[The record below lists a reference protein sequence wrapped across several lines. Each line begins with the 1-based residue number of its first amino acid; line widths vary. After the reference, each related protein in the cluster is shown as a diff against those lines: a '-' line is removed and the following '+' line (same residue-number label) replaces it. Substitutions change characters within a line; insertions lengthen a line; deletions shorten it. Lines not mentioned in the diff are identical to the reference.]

1 VYGSFSQK
9 LRLFL
14 LPAAILSALYLCLPY
29 TVVIPAVWRDLMPFA
44 TYLVLAIGLFLS
56 LHFNRNRAF
65 FVLLML
71 GYFYWICN
79 LLFQGSGNVVFARKA
94 YDLLSL
100 LIPINIMLFCL
111 MREKG
116 LLTPAGRKRFV
127 FIGLQAAAVYF
138 ACKAGQADAMLQTGD
153 MTGTAI
159 AGYRTLPMLALPLMG
174 FCGAVVAIK
183 SYVKVSLI
191 DSGFL
196 GVLAGMA
203 IIFSSVPT
211 SDVPTVFIFAAGLI
225 MTLSIL
231 QDSHNMAYRDDLTGL
246 LSRRALNEQLVGL
259 GRRYAIAMVDLD
271 HFKRLNDTHGHD
283 VGDQVLKMAA
293 AKIRKVGGGGKAY
306 RYGGEEFT
314 IIFQRKGMEDVLP
327 YLEEL
332 REQIGSYQFRLRGTS
347 RPGRD
352 REGKILRENN
362 SQDTFVSVT
371 TSIGV
376 AETNGDLRT
385 PRDVI
390 AAADEALYR
399 AKQRGRNRVSTALK
413 S

>member
-1 VYGSFSQK
+1 
-9 LRLFL
+9 
-14 LPAAILSALYLCLPY
+14 
-29 TVVIPAVWRDLMPFA
+29 M
-44 TYLVLAIGLFLS
+44 VLTIGLFLS

-65 FVLLML
+65 FVLLIL
-71 GYFYWICN
+71 GFLFWICT
-79 LLFQGSGNVVFARKA
+79 LLFQGGANAVFARKA

-116 LLTPAGRKRFV
+116 LLTPAGRKRFA

-138 ACKAGQADAMLQTGD
+138 SCKTGQAGAMTQAVD
-153 MTGTAI
+153 VQSAVV
-159 AGYRTLPMLALPLMG
+159 AGYRSLPMFALPLMG
-174 FCGAVVAIK
+174 FCGAVIAIK

-196 GVLAGMA
+196 GVLMA
-203 IIFSSVPT
+203 VAITFSSAPT

-225 MTLSIL
+225 ITLSIL

-246 LSRRALNEQLVGL
+246 LSRRALNEQMVGL
-259 GRRYAIAMVDLD
+259 GRRYVIAMVDLD

-283 VGDQVLKMAA
+283 VGDQVLRMAA
-293 AKIRKVGGGGKAY
+293 AKIRRVGGGGKAY

-314 IIFQRKGMEDVLP
+314 IIFQRKGVEDVLP

-332 REQIGSYQFRLRGTS
+332 REQIGAYRFRLRGTG

-352 REGKILRENN
+352 NEGKMLRSNC
-362 SQDTFVSVT
+362 SPDTFVSVT

-376 AETNGDLRT
+376 AESSDDLRT

-413 S
+413 T